1 MAQRKEFLSL
11 VFGLCPEL
19 SPGHHLLAP
28 LGTIASP
35 LGHHGRLHR
44 GLPSSTLAPSHPPHS
59 SQKNC
64 LKAPSWLCFSSILQA
79 PLTQAE
85 LPLTGHQICHL
96 GYDPPNIQRATT
108 LPHCLHSPRPKH
120 TNFPKR
126 SYTSQCF
133 HVCLPGT
140 ASDLLT
146 G

>member
-1 MAQRKEFLSL
+1 MARRKEFLSL

-59 SQKNC
+59 SQKNR

-85 LPLTGHQICHL
+85 LPLTRHQICHL
-96 GYDPPNIQRATT
+96 GSDPPNVQRSP
-108 LPHCLHSPRPKH
+108 LPCPTAYTHQDQSTRISLRGLCVSAFSCLSAW
-120 TNFPKR
+120 N
-126 SYTSQCF
+126 SS
-133 HVCLPGT
+133 
-140 ASDLLT
+140 
-146 G
+146 